1 MNTRNDFLDNAVD
14 DGFGIDGTG
23 EMNTEMCSSMQN
35 DIEEMCSSMCNDKC
49 GRGIETAEETPDSG
63 EG

>member
-23 EMNTEMCSSMQN
+23 DLHTEMCSSMQN

-49 GRGIETAEETPDSG
+49 
-63 EG
+63 